1 MNKLVQQVV
10 ADAHTV
16 IFIIVID
23 MSFQYTYDT
32 ISALIFAYKAAGSTP
47 ATGRMAV
54 LHIYTK
60 RGEVDTGVDSN
71 C

>member
-10 ADAHTV
+10 ADAHTSLV

-54 LHIYTK
+54 FH
-60 RGEVDTGVDSN
+60 
-71 C
+71 